1 MHGGVRSVPYTFN
14 MLFSLLVAATG
25 RDVDLRR

>member
-1 MHGGVRSVPYTFN
+1 MHSGVGSFAYGFN

-25 RDVDLRR
+25 RDLHRKE